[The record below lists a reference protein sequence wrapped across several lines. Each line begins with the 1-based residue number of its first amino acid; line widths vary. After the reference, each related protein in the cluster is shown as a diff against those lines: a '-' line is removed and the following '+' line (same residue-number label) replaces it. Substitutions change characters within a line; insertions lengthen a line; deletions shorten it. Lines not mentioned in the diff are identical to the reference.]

1 MAFDIVLGSYTFNE
15 EIKAADSDGY
25 IPSGQPNP
33 KRITWSKENII
44 KTHEIPWPAHKT
56 CRTSKKTLWK
66 CDMEFVV
73 VTNERVQQIQKL
85 VDNVGPYYFRTPF
98 KSMYMYIESFSA
110 TGEEGRNDYYFNC
123 SMKLKERDD

>member
-15 EIKAADSDGY
+15 EIKAADSDGS

-44 KTHEIPWPAHKT
+44 KTHEIPWPSHKT

-123 SMKLKERDD
+123 SMKLKERND